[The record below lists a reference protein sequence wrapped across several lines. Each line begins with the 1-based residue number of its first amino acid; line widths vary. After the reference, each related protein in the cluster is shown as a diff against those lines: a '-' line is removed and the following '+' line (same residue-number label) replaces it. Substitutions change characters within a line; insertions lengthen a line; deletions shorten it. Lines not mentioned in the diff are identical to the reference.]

1 MFPFR
6 NDAKTAAFPAVT
18 LLIITLCA
26 AVFTNSNILANGS
39 IKTPGLVP
47 VDFMY
52 ALFHPS
58 TGLFGAGVVLC
69 TSFFMHGGLGHLLGN
84 MWYLWLFGPPLED
97 RIGRF
102 SFALLYVS
110 CGIVSMIIQ
119 TASSPLSNTPII
131 GASGAIAGIMGCN
144 LVLLPFARLACYF
157 PPVFIFRIPAFIFL
171 LLWFWIQYINVRYAG
186 GAAASMVAWWAH
198 IGGYAAGAIAGM
210 FLLVRMKSRPVK
222 HGVKKR

>member
-1 MFPFR
+1 MI
-6 NDAKTAAFPAVT
+6 T
-18 LLIITLCA
+18 LLIIALCT
-26 AVFTNSNILANGS
+26 AVFTGGQVLSKNF
-39 IKTPGLVP
+39 IKFPGLVP

-58 TGLFGAGVVLC
+58 TGLLGAGLELC
-69 TSFFMHGGLGHLLGN
+69 ASFFMHGGLGHLLGN
-84 MWYLWLFGPPLED
+84 MWYIWLFGPPIED

-102 SFALLYVS
+102 PFALLYVS

-119 TASSPLSNTPII
+119 TASSPLSNTPIV

-157 PPVFIFRIPAFIFL
+157 PPVFIFRIPAFVFL

-186 GAAASMVAWWAH
+186 GAASAMVAWWAH
-198 IGGYAAGAIAGM
+198 IGGYTAGAIAGM
-210 FLLVRMKSRPVK
+210 FLLVRMRSRF
-222 HGVKKR
+222 GRGGAKKR